1 MKDFFAL
8 RVVFG
13 SGLRVAVLALAF
25 CVASPALAQLPATQL
40 TSVFPPGGKPGTSVE
55 VTIAG
60 QDQDDAARLLF
71 SHPGIVGAA
80 KMTTP
85 TELEKVAKPVA
96 GAFTVAI
103 AADVPPGMYEV
114 RTVGRFGQSNPR
126 IFTVS
131 ALNELIDAGTNAAPD
146 KAVDVPVGSVFSG
159 RVDANTY
166 DYLKIPLKAGERV
179 MIDCSAQRI
188 ESRLDATLVLMNP
201 AGRELVRARDTVGS
215 DPVLD
220 FTAPAE
226 GFYVLKVFDA
236 VYGGG
241 PDYFYRLSVTP
252 SAYVDFVFPP
262 SAPAGSNNQFTIYG
276 RNLPGGQP
284 ADGLTI
290 GGAALQRLVV
300 NIAMPAD
307 EAAKTQLASTTTTPV
322 RSAWQ
327 DGIEFRLPTPAGPA
341 NPVTVY
347 FARGPVITEVEPNDQ
362 APQAQKIT
370 LPCEYV
376 GQFYPQRDGDWV
388 QFDAKKG
395 ESWFIEVASH
405 QLGLGSDPFF
415 ALYRVTKNEKMEEVM
430 TDIAQVDDTQERQ
443 TKIGTDF
450 DTSTDDPSFKFAVPE
465 DGTYRLFLRDQVG
478 SGRKNPSFVYRLMI
492 HPAEPDFRLL
502 AQAIVPGNPQ
512 QNQNTP
518 LLPTVV
524 RKGGT
529 TAVGVLIDRRDEF
542 NGDIA
547 ITVEGLP
554 AGVTCP
560 GAIVGGDVNT
570 AVLVFSAAEGAA
582 AAAGQIKIVGK
593 AQIAGKE
600 VAREARYA
608 QIVWGTANRQTQSPE
623 FQLTRSFQLAVIDKE
638 MQPAFVQIG
647 EDKIWETSIGGNI
660 EIPVTVT
667 RRGDYKEALKL
678 VASGL
683 PEPIKPK
690 EINLDGNTA
699 AGKFEL
705 ALNQQNIKPGVYTFY
720 MRADTKLKHV
730 RNPEAQA
737 AIEAEQKQL
746 DETIKVLGEAVKTA
760 TTAKDVATKDATD
773 TKAAATTAEQ
783 AKNNAVN
790 VAKQKADA
798 AKVALD
804 NLAKAKEAAA
814 KDAANQG
821 LKDAEAAAQKASDEA
836 AAQAKTAAEE
846 QAKAEKALADAQA
859 LAKTKEDAR
868 VAAEAALKAANDKVT
883 AANQFKAQFDQR
895 VNAVKQANQ
904 PKDVNFSLI
913 STPIK
918 LRIVATPIAFNSAAV
933 GGAVK
938 QGEKQML
945 TANINRLYNFADAV
959 EISFEPPQGVQGLSA
974 NKVSVPNGQAEG
986 KLEIVAAANA
996 TPGDHNVVIRAK
1008 GRFNNVE
1015 VQATTNVVVKV
1026 EEVKK

>member
-8 RVVFG
+8 RGYF
-13 SGLRVAVLALAF
+13 AALALNL
-25 CVASPALAQLPATQL
+25 CVTSITLAQLPATQL
-40 TSVFPPGGKPGTSVE
+40 TSIFPPGGKPGTAVE

-60 QDQDDAARLLF
+60 LDQDDASKLVF
-71 SHPGIVGAA
+71 SHPGIVGVA
-80 KMTTP
+80 KMTMATD
-85 TELEKVAKPVA
+85 LEKVAKPVA
-96 GAFTVAI
+96 GAFTVNI
-103 AADVPPGMYEV
+103 AADVPPGVYEV
-114 RTVGRFGQSNPR
+114 RTVGRFGQSNAR

-166 DYLKIPLKAGERV
+166 DHLKVPLKAGERV
-179 MIDCSAQRI
+179 IIDCSAERI
-188 ESRLDATLVLMNP
+188 QSRLNATLVLMSP
-201 AGRELVRARDTVGS
+201 AGKELVRAKDTVGN

-226 GFYVLKVFDA
+226 GFYVLKVFDN

-241 PDYFYRLSVTP
+241 PDYLYRLSVTP

-262 SAPAGSNNQFTIYG
+262 SAPAGSNNQFTVYG
-276 RNLPGGQP
+276 RNLPGGAP

-290 GGAALQRLVV
+290 NGAPLQKLVV
-300 NIAMPAD
+300 NIPMPAD
-307 EAAKTQLASTTTTPV
+307 EVAKTTLASNSTTPV
-322 RSAWQ
+322 RGAWQ

-347 FARGPVITEVEPNDQ
+347 FARGPVIVETEPNDLP
-362 APQAQKIT
+362 AQAQKIT
-370 LPCEYV
+370 LPCEYI
-376 GQFYPQRDGDWV
+376 GQFYPQRDVDWV

-395 ESWFIEVASH
+395 TAWYIEVASH
-405 QLGLGSDPFF
+405 QLGLESDPFF
-415 ALYRVTKNEKMEEVM
+415 ALYRVTKNEKGEEVVA
-430 TDIAQVDDTQERQ
+430 DITQVDDTQERQ
-443 TKIGTDF
+443 AKIGTDF
-450 DTSTDDPSFKFAVPE
+450 DTSTDDPSFKFTVPE

-492 HPAEPDFRLL
+492 HAAEPDFRML

-518 LLPTVV
+518 LLPSVV

-529 TAVGVLIDRRDEF
+529 TAVGVLIDRRDDF
-542 NGDIA
+542 TGDIA

-560 GAIVGGDVNT
+560 GAVVGGDVNT

-582 AAAGQIKIVGK
+582 AAAGPIKIVGK

-600 VAREARYA
+600 VVRESRYA
-608 QIVWGTANRQTQSPE
+608 QIVWGTANRQTQNPE

-647 EDKIWETSIGGNI
+647 EDKIWETSLGGNI
-660 EIPVTVT
+660 EIPVTAT
-667 RRGDYKEALKL
+667 RRGDWKEPLKL
-678 VASGL
+678 VATGL
-683 PEPIKPK
+683 PQEIKPK
-690 EINLDGNTA
+690 EINLDPNTA

-705 ALNQQNIKPGVYTFY
+705 AINQANIKPGVYTFY
-720 MRADTKLKHV
+720 MRADTKQKHI

-737 AIEAEQKQL
+737 GLEAEQKVL
-746 DETIKVLGEAVKTA
+746 DETIKALGEVVKTA
-760 TTAKDVATKDATD
+760 TTAKDAATKEATD

-798 AKVALD
+798 AKVAAD

-821 LKDAEAAAQKASDEA
+821 LKDAQAAAQKASDDAAVAAKA
-836 AAQAKTAAEE
+836 AADE
-846 QAKAEKALADAQA
+846 QVKAEKVLADALA

-868 VAAEAALKAANDKVT
+868 VASEAALKAATDKVT
-883 AANQFKAQFDQR
+883 AANQFKPQFDAR
-895 VNAVKQANQ
+895 VNAIKQANQ

-918 LRIVATPIAFNSAAV
+918 LRIVATPIAFTSAAV

-938 QGEKQML
+938 QGEKQTL
-945 TANINRLYNFADAV
+945 TANINRLYAFADAV
-959 EISFEPPQGVQGLSA
+959 EISFEPPAGVQGLTA
-974 NKVSVPNGQAEG
+974 NKVSIPNGQAEG

-996 TPGDHNVVIRAK
+996 TPGDHNVVVRAK
-1008 GRFNNVE
+1008 GKFNNVD
-1015 VQATTNVVVKV
+1015 VTTVTNVVVKV

>member
-8 RVVFG
+8 RGFF
-13 SGLRVAVLALAF
+13 SALALSL
-25 CVASPALAQLPATQL
+25 CVTSISLAQLPATQL
-40 TSVFPPGGKPGTSVE
+40 TSIFPPGGKPGTAVE
-55 VTIAG
+55 MTIAG
-60 QDQDDAARLLF
+60 LDQDDAGKLIF
-71 SHPGIVGAA
+71 SHPGITAVG
-80 KMTTP
+80 KMTMP
-85 TELEKVAKPVA
+85 TEFEKVAKPVA
-96 GAFTVAI
+96 GAFTVTI
-103 AADVPPGMYEV
+103 AADVPPGVYEV
-114 RTVGRFGQSNPR
+114 RAVGRFGQSNPR
-126 IFTVS
+126 VFTVS

-146 KAVDVPVGSVFSG
+146 KAVDVPIGSVFSG
-159 RVDANTY
+159 RVEANTY
-166 DYLKIPLKAGERV
+166 DHLKVPLKAGERV
-179 MIDCSAQRI
+179 IIDCSAQRI
-188 ESRLDATLVLMNP
+188 QSRLNATMVLMNP
-201 AGRELVRARDTVGS
+201 AGKELVRAKDTIGS

-226 GFYVLKVFDA
+226 GFYVLKVFDN

-262 SAPAGSNNQFTIYG
+262 SAPAGSNNPFTIYG
-276 RNLPGGQP
+276 RNLPGGLP

-290 GGAALQRLVV
+290 GGAALQKLVV
-300 NIAMPAD
+300 NIQMPAD
-307 EAAKTQLASTTTTPV
+307 EVAKASLASSSTTPV

-327 DGIEFRLPTPAGPA
+327 DGIEYRLPTPAGLA

-347 FARGPVITEVEPNDQ
+347 FARGAVIVEAEPNDLP
-362 APQAQKIT
+362 AQAQKIT

-376 GQFYPQRDGDWV
+376 GQFSPQRDGDWV

-395 ESWFIEVASH
+395 ENWFIEVASH
-405 QLGLGSDPFF
+405 QLGLESDPFF
-415 ALYRVTKNEKMEEVM
+415 ALYRVTKNEKGEEVVS
-430 TDIAQVDDTQERQ
+430 DITQVDDTQDRQ
-443 TKIGTDF
+443 AKIGTDF
-450 DTSTDDPSFKFAVPE
+450 DTSTDDPSFKFSVPE

-492 HPAEPDFRLL
+492 HAAEPDFRML

-518 LLPTVV
+518 LLPNVV

-542 NGDIA
+542 TGDIA

-570 AVLVFSAAEGAA
+570 AVLVFSAAEAA
-582 AAAGQIKIVGK
+582 VAAAGPIKIVGK
-593 AQIAGKE
+593 ALIAGKE
-600 VAREARYA
+600 VVREARYA
-608 QIVWGTANRQTQSPE
+608 QIVWGTANRQVQNPE
-623 FQLTRSFQLAVIDKE
+623 FQLTRSFQLAIIDKDL
-638 MQPAFVQIG
+638 QPAFVQIG

-683 PEPIKPK
+683 PDPIKPK

-705 ALNQQNIKPGVYTFY
+705 AINQANIKPGVYTFY
-720 MRADTKLKHV
+720 MRADTKQKHI
-730 RNPEAQA
+730 RNPEAQV

-746 DETIKVLGEAVKTA
+746 DETITAFGEVVKTA
-760 TTAKDVATKDATD
+760 TTAKDLATKEATD
-773 TKAAATTAEQ
+773 TKTAATTAEQ
-783 AKNNAVN
+783 AKNTAAT
-790 VAKQKADA
+790 VAKQKVDA
-798 AKVALD
+798 AKLAAD
-804 NLAKAKEAAA
+804 NLAKAIEAAA

-821 LKDAEAAAQKASDEA
+821 LKDAQAAAQKASDEA
-836 AAQAKTAAEE
+836 AAQAKAAAEE
-846 QAKAEKALADAQA
+846 QVKAEKVLADALA

-868 VAAEAALKAANDKVT
+868 VASEAALKAATDKVT
-883 AANQFKAQFDQR
+883 AANQFKPQFDAR
-895 VNAVKQANQ
+895 VNAIKQANQ

-918 LRIVATPIAFNSAAV
+918 LRIVATPITFNSATA

-938 QGEKQML
+938 QGEKQVL
-945 TANINRLYNFADAV
+945 TANINRLYAFADAV
-959 EISFEPPQGVQGLSA
+959 EISFEPPPGVQGLTA
-974 NKVSVPNGQAEG
+974 AKVSIPNGQAEG

-996 TPGDHNVVIRAK
+996 TPGDHNVVVRAK
-1008 GRFNNVE
+1008 GKFNNVD
-1015 VQATTNVVVKV
+1015 VQAVTNVVVKV

>member
-8 RVVFG
+8 R
-13 SGLRVAVLALAF
+13 GLAALAIAF
-25 CVASPALAQLPATQL
+25 CVSSQTLAQLPATQL
-40 TSVFPPGGKPGTSVE
+40 TSIFPPGGKPGTSVE

-60 QDQDDAARLLF
+60 QDQDDVAKLVF
-71 SHPGIVGAA
+71 SHPGLVAAA
-80 KMTTP
+80 KMTMP
-85 TELEKVAKPVA
+85 TELEKVAKPVP
-96 GAFTVAI
+96 GAFTVTI
-103 AADVPPGMYEV
+103 AGDVPPGQYEA
-114 RTVGRFGQSNPR
+114 RAVGRFGQSNPR
-126 IFTVS
+126 IFVVS
-131 ALNELIDAGTNAAPD
+131 PLNELVDTGANAAPD
-146 KAVDVPVGSVFSG
+146 KAVDVPVGSVFNG

-166 DYLKIPLKAGERV
+166 DYLKVPLKAGERV
-179 MIDCSAQRI
+179 IIDCSAQRI
-188 ESRLDATLVLMNP
+188 ESRLNATLVLMNP

-226 GFYVLKVFDA
+226 GYYVLKVFDS

-290 GGAALQRLVV
+290 GGAALQKLVV
-300 NIAMPAD
+300 NIPMPAD
-307 EAAKTQLASTTTTPV
+307 EAAKTQLASTSTTPV

-327 DGIEFRLPTPAGPA
+327 DGIEFRLPTPQGPA
-341 NPVTVY
+341 NPVTLY
-347 FARGPVITEVEPNDQ
+347 FARGPVIAEVEPNDQ
-362 APQAQKIT
+362 AALAQKIT

-376 GQFYPQRDGDWV
+376 GQFYAQRDGDWV

-395 ESWFIEVASH
+395 ETWFIEVSSH
-405 QLGLGSDPFF
+405 QLGLESDPFF
-415 ALYRVTKNEKMEEVM
+415 ALYRVTKNEKGEEVVS
-430 TDIAQVDDTQERQ
+430 DIAQVDDTQERQ
-443 TKIGTDF
+443 TRIGTDF

-465 DGTYRLFLRDQVG
+465 DGTYRLFLRDQLG
-478 SGRKNPSFVYRLMI
+478 SGRKDPAFVYRLMI
-492 HPAEPDFRLL
+492 HAAEPDFRLL

-518 LLPTVV
+518 LLPMVV

-542 NGDIA
+542 AGDIA

-560 GAIVGGDVNT
+560 GAVVGGDVNT
-570 AVLVFSAAEGAA
+570 AVLVFSAADSAA
-582 AAAGQIKIVGK
+582 AAAGPIKIVGK

-600 VAREARYA
+600 VIRESRYA
-608 QIVWGTANRQTQSPE
+608 QIVWGTANRQQQSPE
-623 FQLTRSFQLAVIDKE
+623 FQLTKSFQLAVIDKE

-647 EDKIWETSIGGNI
+647 EDKIWETSVGGNV

-667 RRGDYKEALKL
+667 RRGDYKEPLKL

-683 PEPIKPK
+683 PDPIKPK

-705 ALNQQNIKPGVYTFY
+705 LLNQQNIKPGMYTFY
-720 MRADTKLKHV
+720 MRADTKQKHI
-730 RNPEAQA
+730 RNPEAVA
-737 AIEAEQKQL
+737 AVEAEQKQL
-746 DETIKVLGEAVKTA
+746 VETIAALGEAVKTA
-760 TTAKDVATKDATD
+760 TTAKDGATKEATD
-773 TKAAATTAEQ
+773 TKAAATAAEQ

-836 AAQAKTAAEE
+836 AAQAKTAADE

-868 VAAEAALKAANDKVT
+868 VAAEAALKAATDKVT
-883 AANQFKAQFDQR
+883 AANQFKAQLDQR
-895 VNAVKQANQ
+895 VNQVKQANQ

-918 LRIVATPIAFNSAAV
+918 LRIVATPIVFNAAAV

-938 QGEKQML
+938 QGEKQTL

-974 NKVSVPNGQAEG
+974 NKVSIPKEQAEG

-996 TPGDHNVVIRAK
+996 TPGDHNVVVRAK

>member
-1 MKDFFAL
+1 MKDFSAL
-8 RVVFG
+8 RG
-13 SGLRVAVLALAF
+13 SISALALSL
-25 CVASPALAQLPATQL
+25 CVTSVSLAQIPATQL
-40 TSVFPPGGKPGTSVE
+40 TSIFPLGGKPGTAVD
-55 VTIAG
+55 VTVAG
-60 QDQDDAARLLF
+60 VDQDDASKLVF

-80 KMTTP
+80 KMTMP

-96 GAFTVAI
+96 GAFTVTI
-103 AADVPPGMYEV
+103 AADVPPGTYEA
-114 RTVGRFGQSNPR
+114 RTVGRFGQSNSR

-131 ALNELIDAGTNAAPD
+131 ALNELIDAGVNGAPE
-146 KAVDVPVGSVFSG
+146 KAVDVPVNSVFNG
-159 RVDANTY
+159 RVDANSY
-166 DYLKIPLKAGERV
+166 DHLKIPLKAGERV
-179 MIDCSAQRI
+179 IIDCSAQRI
-188 ESRLDATLVLMNP
+188 QSRLNATMILMSP
-201 AGRELVRARDTVGS
+201 AGKELVRAKDTVGS
-215 DPVLD
+215 DPVID

-226 GFYVLKVFDA
+226 GFYVLKVFDN

-290 GGAALQRLVV
+290 NGAPLQKLVV
-300 NIAMPAD
+300 NIPLPAD
-307 EAAKTQLASTTTTPV
+307 EAAKTSLASNSATPV
-322 RSAWQ
+322 RGAWM
-327 DGIEFRLPTPAGPA
+327 DGIEYRLPTPAGPA
-341 NPVTVY
+341 NPITVY
-347 FARGPVITEVEPNDQ
+347 FARGPVIAEVEPNDLP
-362 APQAQKIT
+362 AQAQKIT

-395 ESWFIEVASH
+395 ESWYIEVASH
-405 QLGLGSDPFF
+405 QLGLESDPFF
-415 ALYRVTKNEKMEEVM
+415 ALYRVTKNEKGEEVVS
-430 TDIAQVDDTQERQ
+430 DIAQVDDTPDRQ

-450 DTSTDDPSFKFAVPE
+450 DTSTDDPSYKFTVPD

-492 HPAEPDFRLL
+492 HPAEPDFRML

-518 LLPTVV
+518 LLPSVV

-542 NGDIA
+542 TGDIA

-554 AGVTCP
+554 PGVTCP
-560 GAIVGGDVNT
+560 GAVVGGDVNT
-570 AVLVFSAAEGAA
+570 AVLVFSAAESAA
-582 AAAGQIKIVGK
+582 AAAGPIKIVGK

-600 VAREARYA
+600 VVREARYA
-608 QIVWGTANRQTQSPE
+608 QIVWGTANRQVQNPE
-623 FQLTRSFQLAVIDKE
+623 FQLTRSFQLAVVDKDI
-638 MQPAFVQIG
+638 QPGFVQVG
-647 EDKIWETSIGGNI
+647 EDKIWETSLGGNV
-660 EIPVTVT
+660 EIPVTAI
-667 RRGDYKEALKL
+667 RRGDWKEPLKL
-678 VASGL
+678 VATGL
-683 PEPIKPK
+683 PNEIKPK
-690 EINLDGNTA
+690 EINLDPNTA

-705 ALNQQNIKPGVYTFY
+705 AINQANIKPGVYTFY
-720 MRADTKLKHV
+720 MRADTKQKHI

-737 AIEAEQKQL
+737 ALEAEQKQL
-746 DETIKVLGEAVKTA
+746 DETIKAYGEVVKTA
-760 TTAKDVATKDATD
+760 TTAKDAATKEAND
-773 TKAAATTAEQ
+773 TKAAAAAAEV
-783 AKNNAVN
+783 AKTNAVN

-798 AKVALD
+798 AKVAAD

-821 LKDAEAAAQKASDEA
+821 LKDAQAAAQKAADDA
-836 AAQAKTAAEE
+836 AAQAKAAADE
-846 QAKAEKALADAQA
+846 QAKAEKVSVDALA

-868 VAAEAALKAANDKVT
+868 VASEAALKAATDKLT
-883 AANQFKAQFDQR
+883 AANQFKPQFDAR
-895 VNAVKQANQ
+895 VNAIKQANA

-918 LRIVATPIAFNSAAV
+918 LRIVSTPIVFNSAVV

-938 QGEKQML
+938 QGEKQAL
-945 TANINRLYNFADAV
+945 TANINRLYGFADAI
-959 EISFEPPQGVQGLSA
+959 EISFEPPPGVQGLTV
-974 NKVSVPNGQAEG
+974 NKVSIPNGQAEG

-996 TPGDHNVVIRAK
+996 TPGDHKVVIRAK
-1008 GRFNNVE
+1008 AKFNNVD
-1015 VQATTNVVVKV
+1015 VQAVTDVMVKV

>member
-8 RVVFG
+8 RGQFG
-13 SGLRVAVLALAF
+13 ALALSL
-25 CVASPALAQLPATQL
+25 CLASVGLAQVPTTQL
-40 TSVFPPGGKPGTSVE
+40 TSIFPPGGKQGTAVE
-55 VTIAG
+55 IAVAG
-60 QDQDDAARLLF
+60 LDQDDAATLVF
-71 SHPGIVGAA
+71 SHPGITAAA

-96 GAFTVAI
+96 GAFTVTI

-126 IFTVS
+126 LFVVS
-131 ALNELIDAGTNAAPD
+131 ALNELIDVHTNGAPD

-166 DYLKIPLKAGERV
+166 DHLKVPLKAGERV
-179 MIDCSAQRI
+179 IIDCLAQRLQ
-188 ESRLDATLVLMNP
+188 SRLDATMVLMNP
-201 AGRELVRARDTVGS
+201 AGKELARAKDTVGS
-215 DPVLD
+215 DPVID

-226 GFYVLKVFDA
+226 GFYVLKVYDN

-241 PDYFYRLSVTP
+241 PDYFYRVSVTP
-252 SAYVDFVFPP
+252 RAYVDFVFPP
-262 SAPAGSNNQFTIYG
+262 SAPAGSNNPFTIYG

-290 GGAALQRLVV
+290 GGAALQKLVV
-300 NIAMPAD
+300 NIPLPAD
-307 EAAKTQLASTTTTPV
+307 DAARTSLATSSTTLV

-327 DGIEFRLPTPAGPA
+327 DGIEYRLATPAGPS
-341 NPVTVY
+341 NPVTIY
-347 FARGPVITEVEPNDQ
+347 FARGPVIVEAEPNND
-362 APQAQKIT
+362 AAQAQKIT

-376 GQFYPQRDGDWV
+376 GQFYPERDVDWV

-395 ESWFIEVASH
+395 EAWYIEVASH
-405 QLGLGSDPFF
+405 QLGLDSDPFF
-415 ALYRVTKNEKMEEVM
+415 ALYRVTKNEKGEEVVS
-430 TDIAQVDDTQERQ
+430 DISQVDDTQDRQ
-443 TKIGTDF
+443 ARIGTDF
-450 DTSTDDPSFKFAVPE
+450 DTSTDDPSFKFTVPE
-465 DGTYRLFLRDQVG
+465 DGTYRLLLKDQIG
-478 SGRKNPSFVYRLMI
+478 SGRKDPSFVYRLMI
-492 HPAEPDFRLL
+492 HAAEPDFRML

-518 LLPTVV
+518 LLPNVV

-542 NGDIA
+542 TGEIV

-560 GAIVGGDVNT
+560 GAVVGGDVNT
-570 AVLVFSAAEGAA
+570 AVLVFSAAENAVAA
-582 AAAGQIKIVGK
+582 ASQLKIIGK

-600 VAREARYA
+600 IVREARYA
-608 QIVWGTANRQTQSPE
+608 QIVWGTANRQVQTPE
-623 FQLTRSFQLAVIDKE
+623 FQLTRSFQIAVVDKD

-647 EDKIWETSIGGNI
+647 EDKIWETSLGGNI
-660 EIPVTVT
+660 EIPVTAT
-667 RRGDYKEALKL
+667 RRGDWKEPLKL
-678 VASGL
+678 VPTGL
-683 PEPIKPK
+683 PNEIKPK
-690 EINLDGNTA
+690 EINLDPNTA

-705 ALNQQNIKPGVYTFY
+705 ALNQANIKPGVYTFY
-720 MRADTKLKHV
+720 MRADTKQKHI

-737 AIEAEQKQL
+737 ALEAEQKQL
-746 DETIKVLGEAVKTA
+746 DETIKALGEAVKTA
-760 TTAKDVATKDATD
+760 TTAKDAATKEAND

-783 AKNNAVN
+783 AKTNATN
-790 VAKQKADA
+790 VSKQKADA
-798 AKVALD
+798 AKVAAD

-846 QAKAEKALADAQA
+846 QVKAEKALVDAQA
-859 LAKTKEDAR
+859 VAKTKEDAR
-868 VAAEAALKAANDKVT
+868 VAAEAALKAATDKVT
-883 AANQFKAQFDQR
+883 AANQFKPQFDAR
-895 VNAVKQANQ
+895 VNAIKQANQ

-918 LRIVATPIAFNSAAV
+918 LRVVPSPIAFNSAAI

-938 QGEKQML
+938 QGEKQAL

-959 EISFEPPQGVQGLSA
+959 EISFEPPAGVQGLTA
-974 NKVSVPNGQAEG
+974 AKVSIPNGQAEG
-986 KLEIVAAANA
+986 KLEVVAAANA

-1008 GRFNNVE
+1008 GKFNNVD
-1015 VQATTNVVVKV
+1015 VQTVTNVVVKV

>member
-8 RVVFG
+8 RG
-13 SGLRVAVLALAF
+13 MAALAL
-25 CVASPALAQLPATQL
+25 VISVTSVSLAQLPATQL
-40 TSVFPPGGKPGTSVE
+40 TSVFPPGGKPGTAVE
-55 VTIAG
+55 VSIAG
-60 QDQDDAARLLF
+60 QDQDDAAKLVF
-71 SHPGIVGAA
+71 SHPGITAAA
-80 KMTTP
+80 KMTMP
-85 TELEKVAKPVA
+85 TDLEKVAKPVA
-96 GAFTVAI
+96 GAFTVNI
-103 AADVPPGMYEV
+103 AADVPPGTYEV
-114 RTVGRFGQSNPR
+114 RTIGRFGQSNPR
-126 IFTVS
+126 VFTVS
-131 ALNELIDAGTNAAPD
+131 ALNELIDAGVNAAQD

-159 RVDANTY
+159 RVDGNTY
-166 DYLKIPLKAGERV
+166 DHLKVPLKAGERV
-179 MIDCSAQRI
+179 IIDCSAQRI
-188 ESRLDATLVLMNP
+188 QSRLNATMVLMNP
-201 AGRELVRARDTVGS
+201 AGKELVRARDTIGS

-226 GFYVLKVFDA
+226 GFYVLKVFDG

-290 GGAALQRLVV
+290 GGAALQKLVV
-300 NIAMPAD
+300 NIPLPAD
-307 EAAKTQLASTTTTPV
+307 DVAKATLASNSTTPF
-322 RSAWQ
+322 RSVWQ
-327 DGIEFRLPTPAGPA
+327 DGVEFRLPTPAGPA

-347 FARGPVITEVEPNDQ
+347 YARGPVIVEAEPNDQ
-362 APQAQKIT
+362 PAQAQKIT

-395 ESWFIEVASH
+395 ENWYIEVASH
-405 QLGLGSDPFF
+405 QLGLESDPFF
-415 ALYRVTKNEKMEEVM
+415 ALYRITKNEKGEEVV
-430 TDIAQVDDTQERQ
+430 TDVTQVDDTQERQ
-443 TKIGTDF
+443 AKIGTDF
-450 DTSTDDPSFKFAVPE
+450 DTTTDDPSFKLAVLE
-465 DGTYRLFLRDQVG
+465 DGTYRLLLKDQVG
-478 SGRKNPSFVYRLMI
+478 SGRKDPSFVYRLMI
-492 HPAEPDFRLL
+492 HAAEQDFRML

-518 LLPTVV
+518 LLPNVV

-560 GAIVGGDVNT
+560 GAVVGGDVNT
-570 AVLVFSAAEGAA
+570 AVLVFSAAEGAV
-582 AAAGQIKIVGK
+582 AAAGPIKITGK

-600 VAREARYA
+600 VVREARYS
-608 QIVWGTANRQTQSPE
+608 QIVWGTANRQVQNPE
-623 FQLTRSFQLAVIDKE
+623 FQLTKSFQLAVIDKE
-638 MQPAFVQIG
+638 MEPAFVQIG
-647 EDKIWETSIGGNI
+647 EDKIWETSLGGNI
-660 EIPVTVT
+660 EIPVTAT
-667 RRGDYKEALKL
+667 RRGDWKEPLKL

-683 PEPIKPK
+683 PNEIKPK
-690 EINLDGNTA
+690 EINLDPNTA

-705 ALNQQNIKPGVYTFY
+705 AINQGNIKPGVYTFY
-720 MRADTKLKHV
+720 MRADTKLKHI

-737 AIEAEQKQL
+737 GLEAEQKAL

-760 TTAKDVATKDATD
+760 TTAKDLATKEAAD

-783 AKNNAVN
+783 AKTTA
-790 VAKQKADA
+790 ATAATQKADA
-798 AKVALD
+798 AKAAAD

-821 LKDAEAAAQKASDEA
+821 LKDAEAAAQKASDDA
-836 AAQAKTAAEE
+836 AAQAKAAAEE
-846 QAKAEKALADAQA
+846 QIKAEKVLSDALA

-868 VAAEAALKAANDKVT
+868 VASEAALKAANDKLT
-883 AANQFKAQFDQR
+883 AANQFKPQFDAR

-918 LRIVATPIAFNSAAV
+918 LRIVSTPIAFNSAAV

-938 QGEKQML
+938 QGEKQTL
-945 TANINRLYNFADAV
+945 TANINRLYAFADAV

-974 NKVSVPNGQAEG
+974 GKVSIPAGQAEG

-996 TPGDHNVVIRAK
+996 TPGDHNVVVRAK
-1008 GRFNNVE
+1008 GKFNNVD
-1015 VQATTNVVVKV
+1015 VQTVTNVVVKV

>member
-8 RVVFG
+8 RG
-13 SGLRVAVLALAF
+13 SFAALAISL
-25 CVASPALAQLPATQL
+25 CVTSTSFAQLPATQL
-40 TSVFPPGGKPGTSVE
+40 TSVFPPGGKPGTAVE

-60 QDQDDAARLLF
+60 VDQDDASTLVF
-71 SHPGIVGAA
+71 SHPGIVGVA
-80 KMTTP
+80 KMTMP

-96 GAFTVAI
+96 GAFTVNI
-103 AADVPPGMYEV
+103 AADVPPGAYEV
-114 RTVGRFGQSNPR
+114 RTIGRFGQSNAR

-131 ALNELIDAGTNAAPD
+131 ALNELIDAGVNAAPD

-166 DYLKIPLKAGERV
+166 DHLKVPLKAGEQV
-179 MIDCSAQRI
+179 IIDCSAQRI
-188 ESRLDATLVLMNP
+188 QSRLNATMVLMNP
-201 AGRELVRARDTVGS
+201 AGKELIRAKDTIGS
-215 DPVLD
+215 DPVID

-226 GFYVLKVFDA
+226 GFYVLKVFDN

-290 GGAALQRLVV
+290 GGAALQKLII
-300 NIAMPAD
+300 NIPLPAD
-307 EAAKTQLASTTTTPV
+307 EAAKTSLASNSTTPV

-327 DGIEFRLPTPAGPA
+327 DGVEFRLPTPAGPA

-347 FARGPVITEVEPNDQ
+347 YARGPVIVETEPNDLP
-362 APQAQKIT
+362 AQAQKIT

-376 GQFYPQRDGDWV
+376 GQFYPQRDADWV

-405 QLGLGSDPFF
+405 QLGLDSDPFF
-415 ALYRVTKNEKMEEVM
+415 ALYRVTKNDKGEEVVSDV
-430 TDIAQVDDTQERQ
+430 TQVDDTQERQ
-443 TKIGTDF
+443 AKIGTDF

-465 DGTYRLFLRDQVG
+465 DGTYRLFLKDQIG
-478 SGRKNPSFVYRLMI
+478 SGRKDPSFVYRLMI
-492 HPAEPDFRLL
+492 HAAEPDFRML

-518 LLPTVV
+518 LLPNVV

-529 TAVGVLIDRRDEF
+529 TAVAVLIDRRDEF
-542 NGDIA
+542 TGDIA
-547 ITVEGLP
+547 ISVEGLP

-560 GAIVGGDVNT
+560 GAVVGGDVNT
-570 AVLVFSAAEGAA
+570 AVLVFSAAEGAI
-582 AAAGQIKIVGK
+582 AAAGPIKIVGK

-600 VAREARYA
+600 AVREARYS

-638 MQPAFVQIG
+638 MQPAFVQVG
-647 EDKIWETSIGGNI
+647 EDKIWETSLGGNI
-660 EIPVTVT
+660 EIPVTAT
-667 RRGDYKEALKL
+667 RRGDWKEPLKL
-678 VASGL
+678 VATGL
-683 PEPIKPK
+683 PNEIKPK
-690 EINLDGNTA
+690 EINLDPNTA

-705 ALNQQNIKPGVYTFY
+705 AINQANIKPGVYTFY
-720 MRADTKLKHV
+720 MRADTKQKHI

-737 AIEAEQKQL
+737 ALEAEQKAL
-746 DETIKVLGEAVKTA
+746 DETIKALGEVVKTA
-760 TTAKDVATKDATD
+760 TTAKDTATKEATD

-783 AKNNAVN
+783 AKNTAAG

-798 AKVALD
+798 ATVAAA
-804 NLAKAKEAAA
+804 NLAKAIEAAA

-821 LKDAEAAAQKASDEA
+821 LKDAQAAAQKASDDA
-836 AAQAKTAAEE
+836 AAQAKAAAEE
-846 QAKAEKALADAQA
+846 QVKAEKVLADALA

-868 VAAEAALKAANDKVT
+868 VASEAALKAATDKVT
-883 AANQFKAQFDQR
+883 AANQFKPQFDAR
-895 VNAVKQANQ
+895 VNAIKQANQ

-918 LRIVATPIAFNSAAV
+918 LRIVATPITFNSAAV
-933 GGAVK
+933 GGPVK
-938 QGEKQML
+938 QGEKQTL
-945 TANINRLYNFADAV
+945 TANINRLYAFADAV

-974 NKVSVPNGQAEG
+974 TKVSVPNGQAEG

-996 TPGDHNVVIRAK
+996 TPGDHNVVVRAK
-1008 GRFNNVE
+1008 GKFNNVD
-1015 VQATTNVVVKV
+1015 VQAVTNVVVKV